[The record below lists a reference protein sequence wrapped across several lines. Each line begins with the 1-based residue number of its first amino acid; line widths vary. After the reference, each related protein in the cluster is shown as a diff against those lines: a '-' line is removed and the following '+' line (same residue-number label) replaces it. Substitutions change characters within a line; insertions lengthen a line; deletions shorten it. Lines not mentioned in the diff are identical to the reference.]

1 VGTEIDTS
9 SPQQGQPLELRLR
22 GIPASGGI
30 AHAEAVVHCFEE
42 EDLPRRTI
50 TPEEIPSEIARFEAA
65 LVATRAELLEIQKR
79 IAASIGAEDASIFE
93 AHLLVVEDRTL
104 IDEVVRNLEKT
115 RLNVETVFQQVT
127 EKYCKT
133 LQAIDDPYLRER
145 VVDIEDVSK
154 RVLRHLLGKGA
165 QLLATIDRPH
175 ILVARDLTP
184 SDTAL
189 MNRSMVLGFA
199 TEVGSK
205 TSHTAIMAR
214 ALGIPA
220 VVGVSDLLVHIPNG
234 ADILVDGYTGTV
246 ILNPSA
252 QTLEEYGRIELQKE
266 AVEEKLELIR
276 DTESTTSDGHR
287 IVLSANIELP
297 EEIED
302 VIKSGARG
310 VGLYRT
316 EFLFMN
322 RESLPS
328 EEEQYATYRLL
339 AEKIAPESVII
350 RTLDIGGDKESTAF
364 NLPREENPFLG
375 CRALRLCLARPD
387 IFETQLRAI
396 LRASAFGNIK
406 ILLPMVSGIEEIR
419 AVREIIARCREQLT
433 ANNIPVA
440 PKIDLGAMIEI
451 PSAALCARWIAKE
464 VDFFSIGTN
473 DLIQYTIAVDRV
485 NDRVAHLYTPTHPAI
500 LRLLKETADAAHN
513 EGIWVGVCGE
523 MAGEIALTPLLIGLG
538 IDELST
544 TPSLVPRVKK
554 AIQSL
559 SFTECQELAEQSLQ
573 LAEIDSIALLSQELA
588 RKRYAELF

>member
-1 VGTEIDTS
+1 
-9 SPQQGQPLELRLR
+9 
-22 GIPASGGI
+22 
-30 AHAEAVVHCFEE
+30 
-42 EDLPRRTI
+42 
-50 TPEEIPSEIARFEAA
+50 
-65 LVATRAELLEIQKR
+65 
-79 IAASIGAEDASIFE
+79 
-93 AHLLVVEDRTL
+93 
-104 IDEVVRNLEKT
+104 
-115 RLNVETVFQQVT
+115 
-127 EKYCKT
+127 
-133 LQAIDDPYLRER
+133 
-145 VVDIEDVSK
+145 
-154 RVLRHLLGKGA
+154 
-165 QLLATIDRPH
+165 
-175 ILVARDLTP
+175 
-184 SDTAL
+184 
-189 MNRSMVLGFA
+189 
-199 TEVGSK
+199 
-205 TSHTAIMAR
+205 
-214 ALGIPA
+214 
-220 VVGVSDLLVHIPNG
+220 
-234 ADILVDGYTGTV
+234 
-246 ILNPSA
+246 
-252 QTLEEYGRIELQKE
+252 
-266 AVEEKLELIR
+266 
-276 DTESTTSDGHR
+276 
-287 IVLSANIELP
+287 
-297 EEIED
+297 
-302 VIKSGARG
+302 
-310 VGLYRT
+310 
-316 EFLFMN
+316 MN

-339 AEKIAPESVII
+339 AEKTAPESVII

-559 SFTECQELAEQSLQ
+559 SFTECRELAEQSLR